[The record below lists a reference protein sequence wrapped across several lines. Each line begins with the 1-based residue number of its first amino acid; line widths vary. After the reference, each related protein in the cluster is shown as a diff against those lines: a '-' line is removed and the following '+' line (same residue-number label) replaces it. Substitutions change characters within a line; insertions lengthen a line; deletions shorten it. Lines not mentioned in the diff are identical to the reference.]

1 MKKIFQNISGAFA
14 LIPGLIVMAT
24 NIGVPPNSSRLF
36 FSATIEALGAFTL
49 LMLYVN
55 KEKLKAMSAKQING
69 RALFGIVTFAVVLFL
84 YLFLFDT
91 YVITVSNFEPVFFPI
106 LQYGE
111 LIEGLTTHGSP
122 EKLIDDWG
130 PADVTKVINQSS
142 HAPLVYTRLIFL
154 FCYQLIFTSLTYA
167 FGILAI
173 KVTPG
178 NQLFARHE

>member
-1 MKKIFQNISGAFA
+1 M
-14 LIPGLIVMAT
+14 
-24 NIGVPPNSSRLF
+24 
-36 FSATIEALGAFTL
+36 
-49 LMLYVN
+49 
-55 KEKLKAMSAKQING
+55 
-69 RALFGIVTFAVVLFL
+69 VLFV

-91 YVITVSNFEPVFFPI
+91 YVIAVSNFEPVFFPM

-111 LIEGLTTHGSP
+111 LKEGLTTHGSF

-167 FGILAI
+167 FGVLAI
-173 KVTPG
+173 KATPA
-178 NQLFARHE
+178 NQLIASHE